1 MPKRYTCVK
10 KLRLLT
16 FGSVNYAS
24 TAGGYA
30 AVTKGLN
37 RYQNVSILD
46 VIGAKDD
53 EDGGDNWSY
62 RTCKAPI
69 KP

>member
-1 MPKRYTCVK
+1 VLK

-30 AVTKGLN
+30 AVTKGL
-37 RYQNVSILD
+37 RHSVL
-46 VIGAKDD
+46 VCG
-53 EDGGDNWSY
+53 
-62 RTCKAPI
+62 RPI
-69 KP
+69 VAL